1 MLYTIN
7 IIPNNKHF
15 LCKDLLNIIFVL
27 YEILKLRAYLF
38 ELLDKNPCDATDLRT
53 KRLFVLYPW
62 MTWIMISRIL
72 DNSKIHSITQIRGH
86 PSMTSTQNDQFCY
99 PYLHR
104 LQKSTIDQLLKK
116 KKKNLQTRG
125 NFQQSPT
132 HLLYRRHKCMFPY
145 SDHSFPI
152 FFVIDIFPLK
162 LIVN

>member
-15 LCKDLLNIIFVL
+15 LCKDLLNILFVL

-116 KKKNLQTRG
+116 KRKICKHVAIFNNLP
-125 NFQQSPT
+125 PT
-132 HLLYRRHKCMFPY
+132 FCIVVINVCSLTQITLFP
-145 SDHSFPI
+145 
-152 FFVIDIFPLK
+152 FFL
-162 LIVN
+162 